1 MDSHELGNP
10 PLTMGMVAKNVLVVQ
25 VPFLHAV
32 SGSEEVGVHR
42 AAGADEEGTGE

>member
-42 AAGADEEGTGE
+42 AAGADEEGAGE